1 MEDLLNYIK
10 EMVYEISFIPKSM
23 LENNNRLNLE
33 SERLNLEIER
43 LCNDNNI
50 EIK

>member
-10 EMVYEISFIPKSM
+10 EMVYKITFIPKSM
-23 LENNNRLNLE
+23 LENNNRSNLE
-33 SERLNLEIER
+33 SDRFIEIFR
-43 LCNDNNI
+43 NNNI